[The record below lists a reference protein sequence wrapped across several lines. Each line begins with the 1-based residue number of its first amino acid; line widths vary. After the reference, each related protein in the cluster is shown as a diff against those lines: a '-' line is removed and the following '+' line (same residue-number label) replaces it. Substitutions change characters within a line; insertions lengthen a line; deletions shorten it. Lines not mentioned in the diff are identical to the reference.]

1 MSKQAIHDL
10 LTILNK
16 LKKLK
21 YQKEFLLLFED
32 YLFLKEQ
39 LNEVESRISELFKY
53 ALLDSY
59 GIAPKPEVE
68 KDALSNSNQRRV

>member
-16 LKKLK
+16 LKKVK
-21 YQKEFLLLFED
+21 YQKEFLLLFKD
-32 YLFLKEQ
+32 YLLLKEQ
-39 LNEVESRISELFKY
+39 LEEVEGRIEELFRY

-59 GIAPKPEVE
+59 GIAPKPGVE
-68 KDALSNSNQRRV
+68 KDAHLNSNQRRV

>member
-16 LKKLK
+16 LKKAK
-21 YQKEFLLLFED
+21 YQKEFLLLFKD
-32 YLFLKEQ
+32 YLLLKEQ
-39 LNEVESRISELFKY
+39 LEEVEGRIEELFRY

-59 GIAPKPEVE
+59 GIAPKLGVE
-68 KDALSNSNQRRV
+68 KDAHLNSNQRRV